1 MPLPPLLPSMPT
13 EVAVVD
19 TNNPEE
25 LPEAWSGEVEL
36 GGYVDMEVSRMRKNV
51 ATCFFFFFF
60 WGGVVGVG
68 CWV

>member
-36 GGYVDMEVSRMRKNV
+36 EGYVPGS
-51 ATCFFFFFF
+51 
-60 WGGVVGVG
+60 
-68 CWV
+68 